1 MLRGS
6 KMTKEDNYTKG
17 LKKLLEMGREDT
29 MLNQRQISEDMY
41 QLSVGTLFGEIWNRP
56 HLSLR
61 DRQLITLAANI
72 ALARPHGTHS
82 HNRSAHHI
90 GITHEEICE
99 IMIHVGMY
107 GGWPCIAHATSQY
120 LEVLEE
126 RGDPMAKSNPKRDE
140 VKEE

>member
-1 MLRGS
+1 
-6 KMTKEDNYTKG
+6 MTQDDNYTKG

-82 HNRSAHHI
+82 HYRSAHHI

-120 LEVLEE
+120 LCLLYTS
-126 RGDPMAKSNPKRDE
+126 PSPRDATLSRMPSSA
-140 VKEE
+140 

>member
-1 MLRGS
+1 
-6 KMTKEDNYTKG
+6 MTQEDNYTKG

-82 HNRSAHHI
+82 HYRSAHHI

-126 RGDPMAKSNPKRDE
+126 RGDPMAKSKPKRDE
-140 VKEE
+140 IKEG